1 MSPCWCCWRSRAAL
15 CQAHRMEAKQ
25 HLLGVVLGISERPRT
40 RVLLSQ
46 GTEIDAQDPQQGSW
60 EPCTGFSHACLTP
73 TPAPH
78 GAQQDPLTLKGHT
91 CVLFPQPYPAPMP
104 TVGDT

>member
-46 GTEIDAQDPQQGSW
+46 GAEMRRTPSKAAGSHAQGS
-60 EPCTGFSHACLTP
+60 PMLASHP
-73 TPAPH
+73 
-78 GAQQDPLTLKGHT
+78 
-91 CVLFPQPYPAPMP
+91 PQLPMGLSR
-104 TVGDT
+104 TH